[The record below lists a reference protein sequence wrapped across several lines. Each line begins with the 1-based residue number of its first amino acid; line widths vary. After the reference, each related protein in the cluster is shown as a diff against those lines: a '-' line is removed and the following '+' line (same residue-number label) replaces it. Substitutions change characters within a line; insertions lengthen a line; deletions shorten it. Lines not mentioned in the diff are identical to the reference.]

1 MSFEEV
7 EKIPAMSSEECLRL
21 QTALALQERIEL
33 HDKILKYGELNEV
46 VQADVVAVQKIR
58 KDILNKILEA
68 DPKAAYV
75 LHVVYGC

>member
-7 EKIPAMSSEECLRL
+7 EKHPAMSSEEVLRL
-21 QTALALQERIEL
+21 QLALSLQERIEI
-33 HDKILKYGELNEV
+33 HDKILYFGDLNKAVEAHV
-46 VQADVVAVQKIR
+46 STVQKVR

-68 DPKAAYV
+68 DAKAAYV

>member
-1 MSFEEV
+1 MVFEEV
-7 EKIPAMSSEECLRL
+7 EKHPAMSSEEALRL

-68 DPKAAYV
+68 DAKAAYV